1 MERQFKIYK
10 ITCSNDY
17 YYIGYT
23 IQSIDERLRQHI
35 IRALNGEAKDH
46 PFYEDIRH
54 FGKEAFEISVLDKTS
69 NRQQAMLL
77 EQKYIASEKGPNLYN
92 LSPGGVEDASCGG
105 KIFWQRLNENP
116 EAREAYLKKLSEIK
130 KSRDWTDYEQLA
142 QKALDWRKVNPKAA
156 YKMSC
161 RAIRIAN
168 RQRNIVLQKDD
179 RPKKEK
185 LMWKY
190 KRNVMTRKNATKLWC
205 LRTEEEKA
213 EVGRKISIAQKRR
226 WGDEAVLPD
235 FNPCEWPYAKATV
248 LRKIRQG
255 MTREQI
261 IKDAVKNVNS
271 RGSHW
276 REVQAKLNVMGVK
289 I

>member
-10 ITCSNDY
+10 ITCINDC

-35 IRALNGEAKDH
+35 TRALNGEAKGH

-54 FGKEAFEISVLDKTS
+54 LGKDAFKISVLDKVTD
-69 NRQQAMLL
+69 RQQAMAL
-77 EQKYIASEKGPNLYN
+77 EKKYIALEKGLNLYN
-92 LSPGGVEDASCGG
+92 LSSGGVEDASCGG
-105 KIFWQRLNENP
+105 KIFWQRLNEDP
-116 EAREAYLKKLSEIK
+116 EARVAYLKKLSEIK
-130 KSRDWTDYEQLA
+130 KSRDWTDYEQLV
-142 QKALDWRKVNPKAA
+142 QKSLDWRKENPKTA

-168 RQRNIVLQKDD
+168 RQRAIALQKDS

-190 KRNVMTRKNATKLWC
+190 KRSTMTRKNAIKLWR

-213 EVGRKISIAQKRR
+213 EVGRKISIAQKKR
-226 WGDEAVLPD
+226 WRDDAILPD
-235 FNPCEWPYAKATV
+235 FNASDWPYAKATV

-255 MTREQI
+255 MNREQI
-261 IKDAVKNVNS
+261 IEDAINNVNK
-271 RGSHW
+271 RNSHW
-276 REVQAKLNVMGVK
+276 REVQAKLNVMGVEV
-289 I
+289 